1 MKTKQFKVGTFE
13 ERAYCED
20 CGEELEF
27 TCTVYPTY
35 PARFV
40 HICPKCNKEDSFY
53 DKYPRI
59 VYERIEEGKGNGS
72 SD

>member
-27 TCTVYPTY
+27 TGIVYPTY

-59 VYERIEEGKGNGS
+59 VYERIEEEQE
-72 SD
+72 